1 MAQGTLLPARPGGAS
16 ELSPGAQKGLCGC
29 WLPSGSWEETWQG
42 EKKTF
47 RSYWEDRDLCLA
59 ALENR
64 IKGNLSGYSTSDVGT
79 LFVECPP
86 EGSSKG
92 DLSLYIQEEHL
103 TVYNCSLCL
112 NKLPFSPDPAQL
124 RNLWFLRG

>member
-1 MAQGTLLPARPGGAS
+1 MGP
-16 ELSPGAQKGLCGC
+16 LSRALEHKRGCVAAGCPPGAGRKLGK
-29 WLPSGSWEETWQG
+29 EK
-42 EKKTF
+42 KKTF
-47 RSYWEDRDLCLA
+47 RSYWEDGDLCLA
-59 ALENR
+59 ALEKR

-79 LFVECPP
+79 LFVECLP

-92 DLSLYIQEEHL
+92 DLSLYIQEERL

-124 RNLWFLRG
+124 RKHLWFLRG